1 MSRSSSR
8 SSTIHGEDTRRSH
21 SGIEPGDK
29 QKKLGVTGPELA
41 AGGGDVEKTERPD
54 GKVEL
59 TEEDIEDKLGYA
71 YPEWKK
77 WLILVIILCIQ
88 TSMNS
93 NASMYGS
100 GLDGIVEK
108 YGVSETV
115 GRLGQS
121 MFLIAYA
128 FGCEFWAPWR
138 VAQVL

>member
-8 SSTIHGEDTRRSH
+8 SSTIDGGDPNSASSR
-21 SGIEPGDK
+21 IEPGEK
-29 QKKLGVTGPELA
+29 QKRLGVTGPDLA
-41 AGGGDVEKTERPD
+41 AGGGDLEQTRRPD
-54 GKVEL
+54 GKIEL
-59 TEEDIEDKLGYA
+59 TEEDLEEKLGYA

-108 YGVSETV
+108 YGVSETKA
-115 GRLGQS
+115 RLGQS

-128 FGCEFWAPWR
+128 FGCELWAPW
-138 VAQVL
+138 